1 MKFRMLKILTLIVS
15 FFFLTGFVPL
25 VSIIGPGVTVLTSG
39 NIYKATAQFIIDQ
52 SIKKK
57 TGKNSLTLVKE
68 ELDKKKNKN
77 EFNEELRLLVE
88 KRIKMTRKKLDL
100 ENKEL
105 RQLVNKRIKITRTK
119 LNLNNIIQ

>member
-1 MKFRMLKILTLIVS
+1 MNFRLFKIFTILLS
-15 FFFLTGFVPL
+15 FLFLTGFTPL
-25 VSIIGPGVTVLTSG
+25 VSILGPGVTVITSG

-77 EFNEELRLLVE
+77 EFNEELRNLVE
-88 KRIKMTRKKLDL
+88 RRIKMTRKKL
-100 ENKEL
+100 EEQEL
-105 RQLVNKRIKITRTK
+105 RKLVKKRIHITRSII
-119 LNLNNIIQ
+119 NLNNSTQ

>member
-1 MKFRMLKILTLIVS
+1 MNFRLFKIFTILLS
-15 FFFLTGFVPL
+15 FLFLTGFTPF
-25 VSIIGPGVTVLTSG
+25 VSILGPGVTVLTSG

-77 EFNEELRLLVE
+77 EFNEELRNLVE
-88 KRIKMTRKKLDL
+88 KRIKMTRKKL
-100 ENKEL
+100 EEQEL
-105 RQLVNKRIKITRTK
+105 RKLVKKRIHITRSII
-119 LNLNNIIQ
+119 NLNNTTQ